1 MLLNLW
7 EETYFEHNWSPLSP
21 KHWENILA
29 KLAVG
34 FPGQVNRSWKACRDK
49 VEKMKTIYRSQK
61 ALTSQSGAPPSDWKY
76 FGRFDF
82 ILLGIAKASSIPSGI
97 DQGVPKVPVEIV
109 DLDDIPL
116 SPKRAACLQTVV
128 GGEPNK
134 QYRKSQKRKR
144 EDTESVAI
152 SI

>member
-1 MLLNLW
+1 MTIILKCSS
-7 EETYFEHNWSPLSP
+7 TCGKRHTLSITGRP
-21 KHWENILA
+21 CHQSI
-29 KLAVG
+29 G
-34 FPGQVNRSWKACRDK
+34 RTFPGQVNRSWKACRDK